1 VEEPHILDI
10 GVARFVS
17 PRMVRHLR
25 FGGQTR
31 DAVSGNAPR
40 RRERLSR
47 VSEWLAILAQQV
59 TVALVIKPDR
69 VNFHLASSFVSQD
82 EVLRDSADLYET
94 VGRQSFPH
102 PVLMGVPH
110 DEVQV
115 LVFTGLLA
123 NQGVDTP
130 AAVQPYIHAHRAEP
144 PQNLDDIRRFNRH
157 THQTASFAVRRPP
170 DA

>member
-1 VEEPHILDI
+1 
-10 GVARFVS
+10 
-17 PRMVRHLR
+17 MVRHLR

-47 VSEWLAILAQQV
+47 VSEWLTVLAQQM

-69 VNFHLASSFVSQD
+69 VNFHLAASFVSQY
-82 EVLRDSADLYET
+82 EELRDSADLCET
-94 VGRQSFPH
+94 VGRQNFPH
-102 PVLMGVPH
+102 PWLMGVPH
-110 DEVQV
+110 DEIQV

-130 AAVQPYIHAHRAEP
+130 AAIQPHIRARGAEP
-144 PQNLDDIRRFNRH
+144 P
-157 THQTASFAVRRPP
+157 
-170 DA
+170 